1 MWIECGKVNPL
12 ALFFYSIDWLVFLDP
27 RSFCTCILFFAK
39 MCSRAGL
46 EEYPQLPPWP
56 PVHACGSRRGLMLQ
70 NIKRIAHAIA
80 SHVLCF
86 PTLLHKFLDSC
97 LSILWAFELQQRLIS
112 RRLPNVLWPNVWG
125 SKQYVNAQLFIW
137 TFQFNLLL
145 CFFTR
150 NNVLIILW
158 WTQLKNTLKSMT
170 FINTEV
176 FFSRNICFVWLWNTS
191 LFCFTHLHG
200 AWFCFRQNKH
210 HRSAGAPFANEYSCS
225 RSH

>member
-1 MWIECGKVNPL
+1 
-12 ALFFYSIDWLVFLDP
+12 
-27 RSFCTCILFFAK
+27 
-39 MCSRAGL
+39 
-46 EEYPQLPPWP
+46 
-56 PVHACGSRRGLMLQ
+56 MLQ
-70 NIKRIAHAIA
+70 NIKRIAHAIT

-125 SKQYVNAQLFIW
+125 SKQYVNTQLFIW

-191 LFCFTHLHG
+191 LFCFTWTPTWGMVLLSTEQTSQKCSSTICQWVFLFAEPLSRG
-200 AWFCFRQNKH
+200 AIILNAQWCQNSSWARYLRRRYVGSNNSPVLNV
-210 HRSAGAPFANEYSCS
+210 RSPVMLYQWTREL
-225 RSH
+225 